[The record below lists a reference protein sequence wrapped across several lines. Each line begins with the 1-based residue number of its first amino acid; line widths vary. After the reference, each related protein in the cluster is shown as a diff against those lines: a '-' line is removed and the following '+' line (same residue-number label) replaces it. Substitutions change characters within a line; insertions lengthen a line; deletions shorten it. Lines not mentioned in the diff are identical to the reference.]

1 MSLRIIQGV
10 PMERKPADWY
20 NVKAVDLGNGHFE
33 AVVSRGWTM
42 EERDMSPLAISM
54 YREHMEELMQDP
66 KYLAERAEINAE
78 RAGKRAKQRVRHLCK
93 AMGADTLLT
102 LTYKSNQTDLAL
114 CKVHLKE
121 FIRRL
126 KRVIPNFRAVAAFEQ
141 QKRGAWH
148 VHIACERLASAI
160 HNGAGHKVKSFDLVR
175 SVWRSVTKDHGG
187 NIDVQS
193 RKRNSQRSAA
203 RIASYLSKYIT
214 KSFEDGVKHSN
225 RYSKFGDFDAPKA
238 VKLGHMLDLR
248 ESIELVYS
256 LVDDSREIVSTYL
269 SRFKDVFFFVAGP
282 PC

>member
-1 MSLRIIQGV
+1 
-10 PMERKPADWY
+10 
-20 NVKAVDLGNGHFE
+20 
-33 AVVSRGWTM
+33 
-42 EERDMSPLAISM
+42 M